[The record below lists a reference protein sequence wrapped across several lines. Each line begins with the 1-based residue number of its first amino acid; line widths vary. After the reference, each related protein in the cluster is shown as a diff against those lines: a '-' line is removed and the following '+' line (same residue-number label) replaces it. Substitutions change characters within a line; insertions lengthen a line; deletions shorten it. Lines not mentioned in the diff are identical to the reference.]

1 MNHNCD
7 VRTCLDDV
15 YTRSTWLYMAFIWL
29 FVLDHMVFNEKFSYG
44 HCFLSAGFC
53 LIASCVASHPNDM
66 PNAFA
71 VLIENFHL
79 LDRNAVNRIELRSL
93 PNRRRRL
100 VDLCASVYSPSNSG
114 IIDNLSTY
122 ERGKQL
128 RTGSPFECSG

>member
-1 MNHNCD
+1 MYEPALTMFTHD
-7 VRTCLDDV
+7 LHGF
-15 YTRSTWLYMAFIWL
+15 TWPLYGSSFWIIC
-29 FVLDHMVFNEKFSYG
+29 FSYG

-79 LDRNAVNRIELRSL
+79 LDGNAVNRIELRSL